1 MTDQELQEMLA
12 ELIAAQ
18 KETDRILK
26 ASAERA
32 EEERRKTEEERRKTE
47 EERRKTEEERR
58 KRAEELAEERRKRA
72 EELAEEQRKRAEEL
86 AEEQRKWA
94 EELAEEQRKWAEE
107 LAEER
112 RKTEEAQRRI
122 AEELAEERRKTE
134 EERRKTEE
142 AQRRIAEELAE
153 ERRKTEAERRKTE
166 REIREVNKQLGA
178 LGNKFGS
185 FAEGMALP
193 SMEKILYRRFN
204 MDVVAPRAKA
214 RQNGETLEID
224 VMAYDNGSR
233 NEVYLVEVKSHL
245 TREGIEQMLKTIER
259 FPKFFGAHRDRTI
272 YGVIAAV
279 DIPDNLR
286 AEVLKRGL
294 YLARIHDDTFELLTP
309 RGFKPAAFGPAAGQN
324 GKAQKRPSR
333 KK

>member
-1 MTDQELQEMLA
+1 MIA
-12 ELIAAQ
+12 ELSLGAAELRKSQ
-18 KETDRILK
+18 QATDRQIQETARQIK
-26 ASAERA
+26 
-32 EEERRKTEEERRKTE
+32 
-47 EERRKTEEERR
+47 
-58 KRAEELAEERRKRA
+58 
-72 EELAEEQRKRAEEL
+72 Q
-86 AEEQRKWA
+86 
-94 EELAEEQRKWAEE
+94 
-107 LAEER
+107 
-112 RKTEEAQRRI
+112 
-122 AEELAEERRKTE
+122 
-134 EERRKTEE
+134 
-142 AQRRIAEELAE
+142 
-153 ERRKTEAERRKTE
+153 
-166 REIREVNKQLGA
+166 VNKHLGE

-185 FAEGMALP
+185 FTEGMALP